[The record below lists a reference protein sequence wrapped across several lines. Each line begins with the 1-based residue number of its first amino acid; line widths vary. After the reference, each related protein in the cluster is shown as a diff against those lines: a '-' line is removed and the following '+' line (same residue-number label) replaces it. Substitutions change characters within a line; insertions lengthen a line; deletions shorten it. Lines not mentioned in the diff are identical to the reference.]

1 MAATPAL
8 HLRMAA
14 DLAALE
20 ATRLRARQ
28 FMRQHHVD
36 DHAVAGVELVLEET
50 VTNTLRHGYGPAG
63 REGEPIE
70 IDLQIGPT
78 AVQLL
83 IADDAPPF
91 DPLAVAESALP
102 VTLDQAQVGGLGLLM
117 IRRTASS
124 AGYERSG
131 GRNRLTLSISRS

>member
-1 MAATPAL
+1 MHGTPAL

-14 DLAALE
+14 DLVALE
-20 ATRLRARQ
+20 ATRLQARQ
-28 FMRQHHVD
+28 FLQQHHVD
-36 DHAVAGVELVLEET
+36 EHAVAGVELVLEEAL
-50 VTNTLRHGYGPAG
+50 TNTLRHGYGPAG

-70 IDLQIGPT
+70 IDLQVGT
-78 AVQLL
+78 AAVQLL
-83 IADDAPPF
+83 IIDDAPAF